1 LQGSYSR
8 DVAVSWNDMVGASK
22 YISIYLATIRQMDTH
37 RELLKAARLV
47 IKYLKKMTARW
58 IGLNIMYMLIYPGIQ
73 VPVYINPTILL
84 SKPLFQIHI
93 QLHMFIF
100 LLHSMLPFPASFPS
114 LSNG

>member
-1 LQGSYSR
+1 
-8 DVAVSWNDMVGASK
+8 
-22 YISIYLATIRQMDTH
+22 
-37 RELLKAARLV
+37 
-47 IKYLKKMTARW
+47 
-58 IGLNIMYMLIYPGIQ
+58 MYMLIYPGIQ